1 MAAENKISI
10 DDIKKLREQT
20 GAGMMA
26 AKKALEE
33 ANGDFTKAQEN
44 LRLAGAASAAK
55 KSDRVAAE
63 GVIVSYVHDNRI
75 GVMVEVN
82 CETDFVARTDDF
94 KNFAKDVAM
103 QIAATNP
110 EYIRP
115 EDVPAEVINKEKE
128 LIGKELAAA
137 GKSAEMIEKITDG
150 KLAKFYEQICLVKQP
165 FIKDQDC
172 TIEQLTAELVGKLG
186 ENIVIGK
193 ISRIALGEK

>member
-1 MAAENKISI
+1 MAVSI

-33 ANGDFTKAQEN
+33 ANGDFTKAQEV

-63 GVIVSYVHDNRI
+63 GVIEGYVHDGRI
-75 GVMVEVN
+75 GVLVEIN
-82 CETDFVARTDDF
+82 CETDFVARTEDF
-94 KNFAKDVAM
+94 KQFAKDVAM
-103 QIAATNP
+103 QVAATAP

-115 EDVPAEVINKEKE
+115 EDVPAEVTNKELELIAKE
-128 LIGKELAAA
+128 LEAA
-137 GKSAEMIEKITDG
+137 GKPKEMIEKISQG
-150 KLAKFYEQICLVKQP
+150 KIAKFYEQICLVKQP
-165 FIKDQDC
+165 FIKDPDK

-193 ISRIALGEK
+193 ISRMALGEK

>member
-1 MAAENKISI
+1 MAISI

-33 ANGDFTKAQEN
+33 ANGDFAKAQEV

-63 GVIVSYVHDNRI
+63 GVIEGYVHDGRI
-75 GVMVEVN
+75 GVLVEIN
-82 CETDFVARTDDF
+82 CETDFVARTEDF
-94 KNFAKDVAM
+94 KQFAKDVAM
-103 QIAATNP
+103 QVAATAP
-110 EYIRP
+110 EYVRP
-115 EDVPAEVINKEKE
+115 EDVPADVVDKERE
-128 LIGKELAAA
+128 LIGKELEQA
-137 GKSAEMIEKITDG
+137 GKPKGMIDKITEG
-150 KLAKFYEQICLVKQP
+150 KLSKFYEQICLVKQP
-165 FIKDQDC
+165 FIKDQDK

-193 ISRIALGEK
+193 VSRMALGEK

>member
-1 MAAENKISI
+1 MAVSI

-55 KSDRVAAE
+55 KSDREAAE
-63 GVIVSYVHDNRI
+63 GVISSYLHDGRI
-75 GVMVEVN
+75 GVLVELN

-94 KNFAKDVAM
+94 KTFARDIAM
-103 QIAATNP
+103 HIAAAAP
-110 EYIRP
+110 EYIRI
-115 EDVPAEVINKEKE
+115 EDVPAEVVDKERE
-128 LIGKELAAA
+128 LVGKELAQA
-137 GKSAEMIEKITDG
+137 GKPAEMIEKITEG
-150 KLAKFYEQICLVKQP
+150 KLAKFYEQICLIKQP
-165 FIKDQDC
+165 FVKNPDI

-193 ISRIALGEK
+193 MSRMALGEK

>member
-1 MAAENKISI
+1 MAVSI

-33 ANGDFTKAQEN
+33 ANGDFAKAQEN

-63 GVIVSYVHDNRI
+63 GVIEGYVHDGRI
-75 GVMVEVN
+75 GVLVEIN
-82 CETDFVARTDDF
+82 CETDFVARTEDF
-94 KNFAKDVAM
+94 KQFAKDIAM
-103 QIAATNP
+103 QVAATSP

-115 EDVPAEVINKEKE
+115 EDVPADVVDKEKE
-128 LIGKELAAA
+128 IVGKELAQA
-137 GKSAEMIEKITDG
+137 GKPAEMIEKITEG
-150 KLAKFYEQICLVKQP
+150 KIAKFYEQICLVKQP
-165 FIKDQDC
+165 FIKNPDI

-193 ISRIALGEK
+193 ISRMALGEK

>member
-1 MAAENKISI
+1 MAVSI

-33 ANGDFTKAQEN
+33 AGGDFAKAQEV

-63 GVIVSYVHDNRI
+63 GVIEGYVHDGRI
-75 GVMVEVN
+75 GVLVEIN
-82 CETDFVARTDDF
+82 CETDFVARTEDF
-94 KNFAKDVAM
+94 KQFAKDVAM
-103 QIAATNP
+103 QVAATAP
-110 EYIRP
+110 EYVRP
-115 EDVPAEVINKEKE
+115 EDVPASVVDKERE
-128 LIGKELAAA
+128 LIGKELEAA
-137 GKSAEMIEKITDG
+137 GKPAEMIDKITEG

-165 FIKDQDC
+165 FIKDQDK

-193 ISRIALGEK
+193 ISRMALGEK

>member
-1 MAAENKISI
+1 MAVSI

-33 ANGDFTKAQEN
+33 ANGDFTKAQEV

-63 GVIVSYVHDNRI
+63 GVIEGYVHDGRI
-75 GVMVEVN
+75 GVLVEIN

-94 KNFAKDVAM
+94 KQFAKDIAM
-103 QIAATNP
+103 QVAATSP

-115 EDVPAEVINKEKE
+115 EDVPAEVTNKELELIAKE
-128 LIGKELAAA
+128 LEQA
-137 GKSAEMIEKITDG
+137 GKPKEMIEKISEG
-150 KLAKFYEQICLVKQP
+150 KINKFYEQICLIKQP
-165 FIKDQDC
+165 FIKNPDVS
-172 TIEQLTAELVGKLG
+172 IEQLTAELVGKLG

-193 ISRIALGEK
+193 ISRMALGEK

>member
-1 MAAENKISI
+1 MAISI

-33 ANGDFTKAQEN
+33 ANGDFAKAQEV

-63 GVIVSYVHDNRI
+63 GVIEGYVHDGRI
-75 GVMVEVN
+75 GVLVEIN
-82 CETDFVARTDDF
+82 CETDFVARTEDF
-94 KNFAKDVAM
+94 KQFAKDVAM
-103 QIAATNP
+103 QVAATAP
-110 EYIRP
+110 EYVRP
-115 EDVPAEVINKEKE
+115 EDVPADVVDKERE
-128 LIGKELAAA
+128 LIGKELEQA
-137 GKSAEMIEKITDG
+137 GKPKEMIDKITEG
-150 KLAKFYEQICLVKQP
+150 KLSKFYEQICLVKQP
-165 FIKDQDC
+165 FIKDQDK

-193 ISRIALGEK
+193 VSRMALGEK

>member
-1 MAAENKISI
+1 MAVSI

-20 GAGMMA
+20 GAGMMT

-33 ANGDFTKAQEN
+33 ANGDFVKAQEN

-63 GVIVSYVHDNRI
+63 GVIEGYVHDGRI
-75 GVMVEVN
+75 GVLVEIN
-82 CETDFVARTDDF
+82 CETDFVARTEDF
-94 KNFAKDVAM
+94 KTFARDIAM
-103 QIAATNP
+103 QVAANAP

-115 EDVPAEVINKEKE
+115 EDVPAVVVDKEKE
-128 LIGKELAAA
+128 LVGKELAQA
-137 GKSAEMIEKITDG
+137 GKPAEMIEKITEG
-150 KLAKFYEQICLVKQP
+150 KINKFYEQICLVKQP
-165 FIKDQDC
+165 FIKNPDI

-193 ISRIALGEK
+193 ISRMALGEK

>member
-1 MAAENKISI
+1 MAISI

-33 ANGDFTKAQEN
+33 AGGDFAKAQEV

-63 GVIVSYVHDNRI
+63 GVIEGYVHDGRI
-75 GVMVEVN
+75 GVLVEIN
-82 CETDFVARTDDF
+82 CETDFVARTEDF
-94 KNFAKDVAM
+94 KQFAKDVAM
-103 QIAATNP
+103 QVAATAP

-115 EDVPAEVINKEKE
+115 EDVPADVVDKERE
-128 LIGKELAAA
+128 LIGKELEAA
-137 GKSAEMIEKITDG
+137 GKPAEMIEKITEG

-165 FIKDQDC
+165 FIKDQDK
-172 TIEQLTAELVGKLG
+172 TIETLTAELVGKLG

-193 ISRIALGEK
+193 VSRLALGEK